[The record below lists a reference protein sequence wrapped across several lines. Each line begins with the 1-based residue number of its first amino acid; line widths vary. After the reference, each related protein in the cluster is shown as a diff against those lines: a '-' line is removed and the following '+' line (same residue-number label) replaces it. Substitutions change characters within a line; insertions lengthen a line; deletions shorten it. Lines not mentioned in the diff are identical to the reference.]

1 MIGTLTARALAQ
13 FAFETKSATI
23 IARSE
28 PSRSSN
34 NSTLIHKDSSTVVL
48 IVEMKTRSVVCP

>member
-1 MIGTLTARALAQ
+1 MRLTARALAQ

-23 IARSE
+23 ARSE

-34 NSTLIHKDSSTVVL
+34 NSTLMHKDSSTVVL